1 MKPKQE
7 EIVIPILNLD
17 KFAFS
22 PPGPMGWALS
32 EYEKALEEQDN
43 IVLDEASVIENI
55 MSIKEIELVEF
66 PTVGLLDL
74 EEQNMKTTQITSE
87 VIEEINNPKSSS
99 ITEEIVN
106 TINEEDIQNTIKLE
120 EKQNSVVTEL
130 KKKKEEIEIIVPKQP
145 LNGPWIAKIVKNK
158 SEKE

>member
-1 MKPKQE
+1 MKPRQE

-66 PTVGLLDL
+66 PTVSLLDL
-74 EEQNMKTTQITSE
+74 EEHNTKTTQITSE
-87 VIEEINNPKSSS
+87 VIEEINNPKSPS
-99 ITEEIVN
+99 ITKEIVN
-106 TINEEDIQNTIKLE
+106 PINEEGYSKYYKARRKTKYCSNGIK
-120 EKQNSVVTEL
+120 
-130 KKKKEEIEIIVPKQP
+130 
-145 LNGPWIAKIVKNK
+145 K
-158 SEKE
+158 SETKKLK